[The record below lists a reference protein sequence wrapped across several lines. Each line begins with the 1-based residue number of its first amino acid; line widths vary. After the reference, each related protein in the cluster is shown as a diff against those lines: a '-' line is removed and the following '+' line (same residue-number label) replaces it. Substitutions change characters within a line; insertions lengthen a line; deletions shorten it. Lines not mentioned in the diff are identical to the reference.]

1 MRDFVL
7 DAQSNDRY
15 TYFVAYFGQNYQCQT
30 GLLYVQHNFSDSI
43 QDLHI
48 SIRERIN
55 EVLGEET
62 ASCYHIL
69 ALASPEPMP
78 CGASS

>member
-7 DAQSNDRY
+7 DAPNRDRY
-15 TYFVAYFGQNYQCQT
+15 TYFVAYFGKNYQCQT
-30 GLLYVQHNFSDSI
+30 GVLYVQHDLNDSI
-43 QDLHI
+43 QHLHI
-48 SIRERIN
+48 SIRDRIN
-55 EVLGEET
+55 EVLGQET

>member
-7 DAQSNDRY
+7 DAQSTDRY
-15 TYFVAYFGQNYQCQT
+15 TYFMAYFGQNYQCQT
-30 GLLYVQHNFSDSI
+30 GLLYVQHDFNDSI

-48 SIRERIN
+48 SIRNRIDD
-55 EVLGEET
+55 VLGKET
-62 ASCYHIL
+62 PSCYHIL

-78 CGASS
+78 CGAPN